1 MKPRDAAAAAVAGQ
15 GRARPSACFGGMRRA
30 PWRRCTAAESS
41 VRFRAEAED
50 AEHLLQIPPKT
61 SKGAQ
66 REKSRSTFRP
76 RADARA
82 DCCASAHFIPR
93 LPCGAPPP
101 SGWYIAA
108 RGRTPRE
115 QVEQENVARSAR
127 SRFESIVTRTL
138 AGSRS
143 GLSGGP
149 SGGTLGGQRGL
160 AWSGSVAP
168 WPMPT
173 AQETCGDAYHL
184 RQRMMLRVGM
194 HRCSQ

>member
-1 MKPRDAAAAAVAGQ
+1 
-15 GRARPSACFGGMRRA
+15 MRRA
-30 PWRRCTAAESS
+30 PWRRCTEAESS
-41 VRFRAEAED
+41 VRPRT
-50 AEHLLQIPPKT
+50 PNT
-61 SKGAQ
+61 C
-66 REKSRSTFRP
+66 SRYRRNP
-76 RADARA
+76 ARA
-82 DCCASAHFIPR
+82 PSERSPGPPAALVLMPVRTAAHQLTSSPVC
-93 LPCGAPPP
+93 LAAHP

-127 SRFESIVTRTL
+127 PRFESIVPRTL

>member
-1 MKPRDAAAAAVAGQ
+1 MSSLHP
-15 GRARPSACFGGMRRA
+15 PSALRR
-30 PWRRCTAAESS
+30 
-41 VRFRAEAED
+41 
-50 AEHLLQIPPKT
+50 T
-61 SKGAQ
+61 ST
-66 REKSRSTFRP
+66 KSHTL
-76 RADARA
+76 
-82 DCCASAHFIPR
+82 R
-93 LPCGAPPP
+93 LTT
-101 SGWYIAA
+101 GWYIAA

-127 SRFESIVTRTL
+127 PRFESIVTRTL

-194 HRCSQ
+194 HR